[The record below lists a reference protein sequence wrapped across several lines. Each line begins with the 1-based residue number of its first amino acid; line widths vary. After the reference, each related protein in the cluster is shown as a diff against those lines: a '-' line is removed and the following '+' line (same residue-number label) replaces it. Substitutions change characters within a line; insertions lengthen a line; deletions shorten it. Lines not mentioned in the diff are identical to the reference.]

1 MRSPRP
7 AQPAR
12 RPDPRPPGRPE
23 IRRPEPRPMPRF
35 ELRQPRR
42 RSLRR
47 NVRSWRYH
55 NREALFGWTAGMIAL
70 LLVGALLFLA
80 ASLIA

>member
-1 MRSPRP
+1 
-7 AQPAR
+7 
-12 RPDPRPPGRPE
+12 
-23 IRRPEPRPMPRF
+23 MPRF